1 MSLALDVLQS
11 GHLPNLGQQA
21 SNNEFP
27 PSEEIIGNGQTT
39 EVKRQHE
46 SVKVKEGKKRK
57 ATTKNKN
64 QQSKKGIAFVI
75 PREGESCKGQ
85 GGGKEKAP
93 PSEKQ
98 CEKTKQRIKKSV
110 SGKSVASKKSPKV
123 SPIAKSRHFKSTTTC
138 MRTRPGLESILPAAN
153 AAFQGLHSFFEVCK
167 QLTT

>member
-27 PSEEIIGNGQTT
+27 PSEGIIENGQTT

-75 PREGESCKGQ
+75 PREGKSCKGQ
-85 GGGKEKAP
+85 GGGRKKP
-93 PSEKQ
+93 PLRRNNAKKQ
-98 CEKTKQRIKKSV
+98 SRGLKNQFQASQSQVKSHRRSVPLQR
-110 SGKSVASKKSPKV
+110 AD
-123 SPIAKSRHFKSTTTC
+123 
-138 MRTRPGLESILPAAN
+138 ILN
-153 AAFQGLHSFFEVCK
+153 R
-167 QLTT
+167 QLRV